1 MSTASRVYTRT
12 DVTYWVIESGPY
24 GTFQHL
30 ISDGMD
36 AAIAYRDKFMQ
47 KGRVERHTSVT
58 TSVEEIV
65 SHARQ
70 EARS

>member
-1 MSTASRVYTRT
+1 MTESPGVYTRT

-24 GTFQHL
+24 GAFQHL
-30 ISDGMD
+30 ISDGLD
-36 AAIAYRDKFMQ
+36 AAIAYRDKFMP

-70 EARS
+70 EAQS